1 MTNEKIVQALEAF
14 GLQVFTRD
22 FADSEVKSYNYFVY
36 YESKIRRVNS
46 KYYQDVEV
54 VYVSENQS
62 NPNYFEI
69 DVIEALEKTG
79 LKLKGDGEY
88 GSFQKPNTNEFVDT
102 LALVFERPIKKAI
115 TNETSI

>member
-1 MTNEKIVQALEAF
+1 MTNERIVQALEEF

-22 FADSEVKSYNYFVY
+22 FADSEVTSYNYFVY

-54 VYVSENQS
+54 VYVSEKKS

-69 DVIEALEKTG
+69 DIIEALEKTG

-88 GSFQKPNTNEFVDT
+88 GSFQKSNTDDYVDT
-102 LALVFERPIKKAI
+102 LTLVFERPIRKS